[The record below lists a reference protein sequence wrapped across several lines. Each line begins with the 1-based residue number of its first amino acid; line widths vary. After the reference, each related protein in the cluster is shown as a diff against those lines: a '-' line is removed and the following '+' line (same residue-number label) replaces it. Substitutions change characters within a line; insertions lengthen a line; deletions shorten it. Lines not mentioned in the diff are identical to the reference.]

1 MGWAGCVHFGIAES
15 LNSAHPTLE
24 LLLSTSGLARLGA
37 RGLVSLYEEW
47 VGGCLQANRTF
58 GKAGGG
64 HLGKFGIEG
73 KKGVTG
79 PTSFLFLIHDLY
91 FNF

>member
-1 MGWAGCVHFGIAES
+1 MGWAGNVRFGIAES
-15 LNSAHPTLE
+15 LDSAHRTLE
-24 LLLSTSGLARLGA
+24 LLPSTSGLARLGA
-37 RGLVSLYEEW
+37 RGLVSLYEGW
-47 VGGCLQANRTF
+47 VGGCLQANHTF

-79 PTSFLFLIHDLY
+79 PTSFLLLIHDPY